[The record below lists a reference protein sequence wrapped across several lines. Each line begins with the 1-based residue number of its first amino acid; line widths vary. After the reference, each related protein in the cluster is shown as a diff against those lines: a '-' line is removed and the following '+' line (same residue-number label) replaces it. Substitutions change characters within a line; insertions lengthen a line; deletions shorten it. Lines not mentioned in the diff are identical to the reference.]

1 VRELTLTE
9 QEQGRLHVMNLVLE
23 GRIGLKE
30 AAGIMVISERQ
41 AWRILKAYRE
51 QGASALTHGN
61 RRHRPP
67 NAIPEEQKQEVIY
80 LARTT
85 YAGLNH
91 THFSEILSEREGI
104 VLSRSTVRNILVGN
118 GLKSQRRRR
127 PPRFRQRRKRTP
139 QENMLIQMDGSHH
152 DWLEG
157 RGPLFTLLLAVD
169 DATGTV
175 PYALFREQEDMQG
188 YFLLIEGII
197 QRRGVPMAIY
207 TDRHAVFKHTRPVF
221 RPGDRTGVKNQT
233 QFSRAMK
240 ELGISMIL
248 AQSPQGKGRVEK
260 MAGTFQDRLVSELR
274 LVGATSMNE
283 ANRFLEEFLPRFNM
297 RFGVSPSQSESA
309 YRQAS
314 RDLDLAT
321 ILCRHHIRK
330 VLRDNT
336 VRCGWRTLQLLP
348 DSTHKSYAG
357 MRVLIREYDDGKL
370 EVVSNDGIIDAK
382 EAPHKPRYFAASG
395 QKPDYDSGDIPQWL
409 ESILRQKRGFDESS
423 SQPGV
428 TPIRRPTIRQQA
440 RWDAVQETK
449 GRGLSLRAI
458 ARLLHM
464 SRKTV
469 VRYRSVVSPPLYHSK
484 IRTKV
489 TTTT

>member
-1 VRELTLTE
+1 MEELTLTE

-30 AAGIMVISERQ
+30 AASIMVISERQ

-61 RRHRPP
+61 RHRRPP
-67 NAIPEEQKQEVIY
+67 NAIPGEQRQEVIR

-85 YAGLNH
+85 YEDLNH

-104 VLSRSTVRNILVGN
+104 TLSRSTVRNILTGN

-127 PPRFRQRRKRTP
+127 PPRFRQRRARTP
-139 QENMLIQMDGSHH
+139 QEGMLIQMDGSRH

-175 PYALFREQEDMQG
+175 PYALFREQEDMHG
-188 YFLLIEGII
+188 YFHLIEGII
-197 QRRGVPMAIY
+197 RRRGVPMAIY
-207 TDRHAVFKHTRPVF
+207 TDRHSVFKHTRPVF
-221 RPGDRTGVKNQT
+221 RPGDRTEVKSQT

-248 AQSPQGKGRVEK
+248 AKSPQGKGRVEK

-274 LVGATSMNE
+274 LAGISSMSE
-283 ANRFLEEFLPRFNM
+283 ANRFLEDFLPRFNM
-297 RFGVSPSQSESA
+297 RFGVSPSQTESA
-309 YRQAS
+309 YRRAS
-314 RDLDLAT
+314 LNLDLAT

-348 DSTHKSYAG
+348 DSTRKSYAG
-357 MRVLIREYDDGKL
+357 TRVLIREYDDGKL
-370 EVVSNDGIIDAK
+370 EVVSDARILDVE

-395 QKPDYDSGDIPQWL
+395 HNPDYDYGSIPEWL
-409 ESILRQKRGFDESS
+409 ESILRQKSRLKEPCI
-423 SQPGV
+423 QPAV
-428 TPIRRPTIRQQA
+428 TPVRRPTVRQQA
-440 RWDAVQETK
+440 LWDAVQETR
-449 GRGLSLRAI
+449 GQGLSLRAT

-464 SRKTV
+464 CRKTV
-469 VRYRSVVSPPLYHSK
+469 RRYRSSVSPPLYHTEQ
-484 IRTKV
+484 RTKV
-489 TTTT
+489 TTT